1 MKTSVCVLQK
11 FFHRLNVLQANS
23 SVLFSIKK
31 HGMVKFI
38 CAVFLCV
45 LMSSMMFAQAADSVS
60 NSDYNKSV
68 ESEMLIQSSSE
79 DSSNM
84 IPAKQP
90 SSIWLFVRM
99 IFVLAIVIACIY
111 GVVFFLKKSMKATTV
126 TDDPYMKVVSSISL
140 APGKF
145 VYIVT
150 VNSIGYILG
159 VTDNSINLIGQLDD
173 ADLINAMNLN
183 ADKNTTNPPSKNF
196 ETLLSFFNVNKN
208 NKTSSFKDTSDLT
221 IKTLREQRERLTSE
235 EENYTEDNL

>member
-1 MKTSVCVLQK
+1 MSRIPVY
-11 FFHRLNVLQANS
+11 N
-23 SVLFSIKK
+23 
-31 HGMVKFI
+31 I
-38 CAVFLCV
+38 CILCT
-45 LMSSMMFAQAADSVS
+45 LGG
-60 NSDYNKSV
+60 
-68 ESEMLIQSSSE
+68 
-79 DSSNM
+79 
-84 IPAKQP
+84 
-90 SSIWLFVRM
+90 
-99 IFVLAIVIACIY
+99 IY
-111 GVVFFLKKSMKATTV
+111 WRNCNVFFLKKSMKATTV

-235 EENYTEDNL
+235 EENYTDDNL